1 MSDNIEVTQRAGLG
15 SEVTQIGTQ
24 IVYEGLSPAEAC
36 KLATDLFAENFPK
49 LQDQAMK
56 TVNARVDELMATV
69 AKKLEEKNT
78 TDMAAF
84 SEPDV
89 QYAVCEAQKS
99 YARFGTKEMLAT
111 LSSLIANRVEYNND
125 NICLKV
131 AIDKAI
137 EISGLLTRKHL
148 DYLALLFSVSQV
160 KFGGI
165 NDIEQLKSRLLM
177 LNSFYPKVDTS
188 VFSYLNLLGCLQLGL
203 VDVSEVLGKAYNLPK
218 DQVKTICPD
227 NILQLTGD
235 YTTSHVGTIL
245 AITHLEATTPFRFN
259 PEIWVHN

>member
-24 IVYEGLSPAEAC
+24 IVYEGLSPSEAC
-36 KLATDLFAENFPK
+36 KLATDLFTENFPK

-56 TVNARVDELMATV
+56 TVNARVDELMTDV
-69 AKKLEEKNT
+69 AKKLEEKKT
-78 TDMAAF
+78 TDMATL

-89 QYAVCEAQKS
+89 QYAVYEAQKS
-99 YARFGTKEMLAT
+99 YARFGTKEMLAI
-111 LSSLIANRVEYNND
+111 LSSLVANRVEYNNG
-125 NICLKV
+125 NVCLKV

-137 EISGLLTRKHL
+137 EISGLLTKKHL

-160 KFGGI
+160 KFSDI
-165 NDIEQLKSRLLM
+165 NDIEQLKNRLLTI
-177 LNSFYPKVDTS
+177 NSFYPNVDTS
-188 VFSYLNLLGCLQLGL
+188 VFSYLNMLGCLQLSL
-203 VDVSEVLGKAYNLPK
+203 IDVSEVLGKAYNLPK
-218 DQVKTICPD
+218 DQVKNICPN

-235 YTTSHVGTIL
+235 YKTSHIGTVL
-245 AITHLEATTPFRFN
+245 AITHLEATTPLRFN